1 MRIVHSLGIET
12 QDFVERHV
20 DAIMEMIV
28 SSSTSQQV

>member
-1 MRIVHSLGIET
+1 MRIAHILGIET
-12 QDFVERHV
+12 QGFVERHL